1 MNYLLILNKDLEL
14 ENNFQ
19 HHISEL
25 SDGLRLFETDPK
37 YIENLCKTLRSSK
50 YLECTQ
56 KCLELLT
63 LKDDTARI
71 IIKAKMGENDDISD
85 DQVVDKLLYYI
96 DNEHENLMHFYLG
109 SLCKFL
115 RTKMAVGEVNEQK
128 FLEALKVIF
137 SCSLPNNSDETRM
150 TVVDFLEKSLSM
162 VPGLLDMKF
171 EKLSEEDRCKLQ

>member
-1 MNYLLILNKDLEL
+1 MLILNKDLEL

-19 HHISEL
+19 NHISEI
-25 SDGLRLFETDPK
+25 SDGLRLFENDPK
-37 YIENLCKTLRSSK
+37 YIENLCETLRSSK

-56 KCLELLT
+56 KCLKLLI

-71 IIKAKMGENDDISD
+71 IIKAKMGENGDISD
-85 DQVVDKLLYYI
+85 DLVVDKLLYYI

-115 RTKMAVGEVNEQK
+115 RTRMAVGVANEQK

-171 EKLSEEDRCKLQ
+171 ERLSEEDRCKLQ